1 MEPFNQ
7 LAGHSSGIIVK
18 PICLDNFKPY
28 PPNQT
33 NPEFTIV
40 GMGLIREENNSQKPT
55 HPSKLQFAKLKQVPA
70 KKCLRTYLPKLKN
83 KPLPKDFKE
92 SIKKG
97 FCLKGKNKETPCSGD
112 SGAPAFWYDK
122 KGEPYLG
129 GIMYIG
135 K

>member
-1 MEPFNQ
+1 MTSFE
-7 LAGHSSGIIVK
+7 LYKAGRLHFLKGPLTTIIVNVVQIK
-18 PICLDNFKPY
+18 ESNHD
-28 PPNQT
+28 
-33 NPEFTIV
+33 
-40 GMGLIREENNSQKPT
+40 
-55 HPSKLQFAKLKQVPA
+55 
-70 KKCLRTYLPKLKN
+70 LPKLKN

-92 SIKKG
+92 TIKKG